1 VQSSEHGAFYLL
13 LCCLSLL
20 IRSQNLCHLTQTWTC
35 QAQCRLNCTY
45 TDMDLAPLF
54 PHWKSV
60 LGRRRPQN
68 QDIRHSRRIFYSTSE
83 TRPTASLIFTPTS
96 DTLSTVLSFNTFRSY
111 VQNDT
116 GKFAASVAKK
126 REQSTLFLPISLLFL
141 LITSGYSSPLAQTT
155 PETPLCAP
163 KIINYPLKCDPSG
176 IPAHTGYLE
185 LKKCLTYTYT
195 KGYFVITLTGFLP
208 RQIPTSTLP
217 EIPSAR
223 KRSRPV
229 PSGSFVR

>member
-1 VQSSEHGAFYLL
+1 MWANFFFISFARIEGGYGRYGRVQSREHGAFYLL
-13 LCCLSLL
+13 LCRLSLL

-83 TRPTASLIFTPTS
+83 TRPMASLIFTPTS

-141 LITSGYSSPLAQTT
+141 LSRVDTVHRSRRPHPKLPSAPPKSSTT
-155 PETPLCAP
+155 PSNVTPP
-163 KIINYPLKCDPSG
+163 VFPPT
-176 IPAHTGYLE
+176 PA
-185 LKKCLTYTYT
+185 
-195 KGYFVITLTGFLP
+195 TLN
-208 RQIPTSTLP
+208 
-217 EIPSAR
+217 
-223 KRSRPV
+223 SRNV
-229 PSGSFVR
+229 